1 MSKIIMYIL
10 SGEDFDPLQKEYF
23 VYGNVEDAKE
33 AAEEY
38 ANREEGWLDYQ
49 AKAADIT
56 IEELVAED
64 VPEGFQIWQ
73 CSPFYDE
80 KIPDRVEWYGE
91 EIKVQHTGTAK
102 TKIFGESIKGKTVYD
117 YSKYDCAI
125 ESGFIEHDRGNKET
139 KAKNEK
145 KMRRY
150 QFSVFTAK
158 DFAELEKEIMQCEV
172 DKEEGITID
181 SLFIEQ
187 YGVTEKEFI
196 EKIDSG
202 KLTIFKDCLET
213 FEIDGK
219 HGLINYCL

>member
-38 ANREEGWLDYQ
+38 ANKEEGWLDFQ
-49 AKAADIT
+49 KKNADIT
-56 IEELVAED
+56 VEELAAED
-64 VPEGFQIWQ
+64 VPEGFQVWQ
-73 CSPFYDE
+73 CSPFYGE
-80 KIPDRVEWYGE
+80 KIPDVIEWYGE
-91 EIKVQHTGTAK
+91 EVKVKHTGIAK
-102 TKIFGESIKGKTVYD
+102 TKIFGEPVKGKTVYD
-117 YSKYDCAI
+117 YSKYDCAV
-125 ESGFIEHDRGNKET
+125 ESGFIEHDRGNKEA
-139 KAKNEK
+139 KAKNEG

-150 QFSVFTAK
+150 QFEVFTAK
-158 DFAELEKEIMQCEV
+158 DFAEIEKETMQSEV
-172 DKEEGITID
+172 NEEEGITID
-181 SLFIEQ
+181 SLFVEQ
-187 YGVTEKEFI
+187 YGVAEKEFI